1 MHCHSSLS
9 PRDRCHQHLLRG
21 SFLVILATLPVCPG
35 VAAVVDWAAGCQPFL
50 PQAERYYHLPA
61 GLLQAIALTESG
73 QDGEPYPW
81 SLNIGGQAVAAPSY
95 QAAARLLRDDQGRPR
110 RDVAVGCMQ
119 IHMQYHLNRF
129 VDPEWALH
137 PRYNV
142 WYAAE
147 FLDRLRRRHGS
158 MVAAVAHYHGSDP
171 AAQAHYLCLVAS
183 HLGAQHSTALPG
195 ACPAGRP
202 IIGTP
207 APRHRSASRQ
217 ATLLAARRVGRII
230 VLGDR

>member
-1 MHCHSSLS
+1 
-9 PRDRCHQHLLRG
+9 LLRG

-195 ACPAGRP
+195 ACPAGQP
-202 IIGTP
+202 TIGTP
-207 APRHRSASRQ
+207 APQRPPRTASRQ
-217 ATLLAARRVGRII
+217 AALLAARRVGRII